1 MSDDYPLLFEPIDIG
16 PLEIKNRIYHSPVT
30 LNYVDRRTGFPTE
43 ELAYYYAERARS
55 GIGLII
61 QGAMDVSPASEYW
74 PVPNLSMYDE
84 NIVPSLR
91 DVVDRVHNF
100 GAKIIV
106 EMFHVGQASN
116 TRRYGKPSVAPSAV
130 PSVVAGTTPKI
141 MEAEDIAFAIEGFVR
156 STINARDAGYDG
168 VELHGTHS
176 YLLGQFLS
184 PFFNQREDEYGGSVE
199 NRMRFLRETI
209 QQCRAEVDDDFVIG
223 LRLVGD
229 ELLPG
234 GLTIEDTTDIA
245 RRLEDDGLLDFLDID
260 IGAHQN
266 YHVTMSPMYGA
277 PNFNVPLSAAVREAV
292 DAIPILCAPGRL
304 IDPGQA
310 ETVLQDGHADMVGLG
325 RALVSDPDWVTKVR
339 EGRTDDIRHCVYCN
353 QYTMGNLFNG
363 LPVGCIQNPAVGREK
378 VFGADTLVPAETPKN
393 VAVIGGGPAGMEA
406 ARVAALRGH
415 RVTLYEKGDA
425 LGGQV
430 LLAAKLPR
438 RDEIEG
444 VVRWLS
450 LQMEKSGV
458 VVKTGV
464 EMTVDEVSASDVD
477 TVIVATGGRYLE
489 TGFSGIMPQEIAGW
503 DTAGSVVTPEAI
515 LSGQAETGLSIV
527 ILDTDGHVTAPGLAE
542 RLASQGAEV
551 TLVTCLASIGP
562 RLVEEMNFPHVYGQL
577 LALGVT
583 FRVNSWA
590 AQIRQGEIDIFNM
603 YAPTQIETL
612 PADTVVMA
620 AARSATDELYLGLKD
635 RMSDVHRVGDCVAPG
650 DIGTAVLS
658 GHRMGRDI

>member
-1 MSDDYPLLFEPIDIG
+1 MSSDYPCLFEPIDIG

-30 LNYVDRRTGFPTE
+30 LNYVDRQTGFPTE
-43 ELAYYYAERARS
+43 ELAHYYVERARS

-74 PVPNLSMYDE
+74 PVPNLSMYNE
-84 NIVPSLR
+84 NIVPHLR
-91 DVVDRVHNF
+91 DIVDGVHAH

-130 PSVVAGTTPKI
+130 PSLVAGTTPKI

-156 STINARDAGYDG
+156 STKNARDAGYDG

-184 PFFNQREDEYGGSVE
+184 PFFNRREDEYGGSVE

-209 QQCRAEVDDDFVIG
+209 KQCRAVVDDDFVIG

-234 GLTIEDTTDIA
+234 GLTIEDTTDIS
-245 RRLEDDGLLDFLDID
+245 RRLEDDGQLDFLDID

-292 DAIPILCAPGRL
+292 DALPILCAPGRL

-310 ETVLQDGHADMVGLG
+310 ENVLADGHADMVGLG
-325 RALVSDPDWVTKVR
+325 RALVSDPEWVAKVR
-339 EGRTDDIRHCVYCN
+339 EGRTDDIRHCVFCN
-353 QYTMGNLFNG
+353 QYTMGNLFRG
-363 LPVGCIQNPAVGREK
+363 LPVSCIQNPAAGREK
-378 VFGADTLVPAETPKN
+378 EFGAGTLVPAVQTKK
-393 VAVIGGGPAGMEA
+393 VVVVGGGPAGMEV
-406 ARVAALRGH
+406 ARIAALRGH
-415 RVTLYEKGDA
+415 DVTLYEKSEV

-444 VVRWLS
+444 VVRWLG
-450 LQMEKSGV
+450 LQMEKAGV
-458 VVKTGV
+458 NVKAGT
-464 EMTVDEVSASDVD
+464 EMTADQLVDLGADAVVL
-477 TVIVATGGRYLE
+477 ATGSRHLA
-489 TGFSGIMPQEIAGW
+489 TGFSGIIPQPIPGW
-503 DTAGSVVTPEAI
+503 DTAGSVTTPEDL
-515 LSGQAETGLSIV
+515 LSGRVEAGPSVV
-527 ILDTDGHVTAPGLAE
+527 ILDADGHVTPLGLAE
-542 RLASQGAEV
+542 KLAGQGSEV
-551 TLVTCLASIGP
+551 TIVTCYPMVGP
-562 RLVEEMNFPHVYGQL
+562 KLIEEMNFPHVYPQL
-577 LALGVT
+577 LELGVNMH
-583 FRVNSWA
+583 VNSWA
-590 AQIRQGEIDIFNM
+590 AQIRQGEIDVFNL
-603 YAPTQIETL
+603 YAPTRIETL
-612 PADTVVMA
+612 SAATVVMV
-620 AARSATDELYLGLKD
+620 AARSAADELYLTLGD
-635 RMSDVHRVGDCVAPG
+635 RVPELYRAGDCVAPG
-650 DIGTAVLS
+650 DIGTAILS
-658 GHRMGRDI
+658 AHRLGREI